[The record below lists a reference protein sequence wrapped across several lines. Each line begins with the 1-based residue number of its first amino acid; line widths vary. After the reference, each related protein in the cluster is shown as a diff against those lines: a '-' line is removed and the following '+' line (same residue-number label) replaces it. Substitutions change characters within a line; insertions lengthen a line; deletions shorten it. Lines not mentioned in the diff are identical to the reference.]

1 MAQPT
6 CFKQRNREG
15 EMDTASIKCLIN
27 SISRL
32 VLLVSCQ
39 TVKSLPIQ
47 KVYRIIV
54 DVLKLLKPLL
64 DEVVGYN
71 VPSDDILFKEC
82 EELDMAVNQAREFME
97 NWSPKSSKLLSAL
110 RSEPLSIRIQSSSLK
125 ICCTLSRLLQSSSS
139 ASGLRGLQQCMQEI
153 ERVKHERVTAYLEE
167 ALSSQTKDIMPSTKY
182 LMNITELLSLTSSQ
196 DLLKESIAVEKERM
210 NVEVSDVRGE
220 LDQINQ
226 IVVLVSHIREF
237 MVKSER
243 ITASG
248 IPIPPYFRCPLSS
261 ELMLDPVI
269 VASGQTY
276 ERSSIQKW
284 LDHGLI
290 ICPKTRQQLTHT
302 NLIPNYTFKAMIES
316 WCQDNNIK
324 LPTNSDCTNAI
335 TVSSPSGHISPEG
348 SMHIDS
354 FIRSSNST
362 SRSSLEVEN
371 QKKDAF
377 PRLSGEKS
385 NGCYSS
391 EKGQSSPKQSYIHSR
406 SESASSTVSSVDY
419 VPPAS
424 IKVSGISNKH
434 EKDNEFS
441 GEITSEHPV
450 ASTPNKESGIS
461 PGLVGKKSYLSKA
474 KLEVAS
480 WKDSPNYPN
489 KQLLPFSNSESDEL
503 TTASHVMKLVE
514 DLKSQLDEVQTVAAE
529 ELRLLAKHNMDNRI
543 IIGQCG
549 AITPLLSLLYSEVN
563 LTQEHAV
570 TALLNLS
577 INEDNKAMIAEAG
590 AIEPLIHVL
599 KTGNDGAKENSAAA
613 LFSLS
618 LLDEFKAKIGRSGAV
633 KALVDLLSSG
643 TLRGKKDAATALF
656 NLSIFHENKA
666 RLVQAGAVKYLI
678 ELMDPDT
685 GMADKAV
692 ALLANLSTITEG
704 RLAIARGGGIP
715 LLVEAVESG
724 SQRGKENAASILLQL
739 CLHSP
744 KFCTMVLQEGAVPPL
759 VALSQSGTPRA
770 KEKAQQLLSHFRN
783 QREGAM
789 GKGK

>member
-1 MAQPT
+1 
-6 CFKQRNREG
+6 
-15 EMDTASIKCLIN
+15 
-27 SISRL
+27 
-32 VLLVSCQ
+32 
-39 TVKSLPIQ
+39 
-47 KVYRIIV
+47 
-54 DVLKLLKPLL
+54 
-64 DEVVGYN
+64 
-71 VPSDDILFKEC
+71 
-82 EELDMAVNQAREFME
+82 
-97 NWSPKSSKLLSAL
+97 
-110 RSEPLSIRIQSSSLK
+110 
-125 ICCTLSRLLQSSSS
+125 
-139 ASGLRGLQQCMQEI
+139 
-153 ERVKHERVTAYLEE
+153 
-167 ALSSQTKDIMPSTKY
+167 
-182 LMNITELLSLTSSQ
+182 
-196 DLLKESIAVEKERM
+196 
-210 NVEVSDVRGE
+210 
-220 LDQINQ
+220 
-226 IVVLVSHIREF
+226 

-335 TVSSPSGHISPEG
+335 TVSSPSGHISPE
-348 SMHIDS
+348 
-354 FIRSSNST
+354 
-362 SRSSLEVEN
+362 
-371 QKKDAF
+371 DAF

-599 KTGNDGAKENSAAA
+599 TTGNDGAKENSAAA

-692 ALLANLSTITEG
+692 AFWQTCP
-704 RLAIARGGGIP
+704 P
-715 LLVEAVESG
+715 L
-724 SQRGKENAASILLQL
+724 QRGA
-739 CLHSP
+739 
-744 KFCTMVLQEGAVPPL
+744 
-759 VALSQSGTPRA
+759 
-770 KEKAQQLLSHFRN
+770 
-783 QREGAM
+783 
-789 GKGK
+789 

>member
-1 MAQPT
+1 
-6 CFKQRNREG
+6 
-15 EMDTASIKCLIN
+15 
-27 SISRL
+27 
-32 VLLVSCQ
+32 
-39 TVKSLPIQ
+39 
-47 KVYRIIV
+47 
-54 DVLKLLKPLL
+54 
-64 DEVVGYN
+64 
-71 VPSDDILFKEC
+71 
-82 EELDMAVNQAREFME
+82 
-97 NWSPKSSKLLSAL
+97 
-110 RSEPLSIRIQSSSLK
+110 
-125 ICCTLSRLLQSSSS
+125 
-139 ASGLRGLQQCMQEI
+139 MQEI
-153 ERVKHERVTAYLEE
+153 ERLKHERVTAYLEE

-237 MVKSER
+237 MVKSEL

-290 ICPKTRQQLTHT
+290 ICPKTRHQLTHT

-371 QKKDAF
+371 QKKDAS
-377 PRLSGEKS
+377 PRLSGGKS
-385 NGCYSS
+385 NGCHSS
-391 EKGQSSPKQSYIHSR
+391 EKGQSSPKQLYIHSR

-461 PGLVGKKSYLSKA
+461 PGLLGKKSYLSKA

-514 DLKSQLDEVQTVAAE
+514 DLKSQLDEVQTMAAE

-549 AITPLLSLLYSEVN
+549 AITPLLSLLYSEVT

-590 AIEPLIHVL
+590 AIEPLIHAL

-618 LLDEFKAKIGRSGAV
+618 LLDEYKAKIGRSGAV
-633 KALVDLLSSG
+633 KALVDLLGSG

-666 RLVQAGAVKYLI
+666 RLVQGGAVKYLI

-692 ALLANLSTITEG
+692 ALLANLSTIAEG

-770 KEKAQQLLSHFRN
+770 KEKVCSLIIFHAYLFSSLFICLPVGVSNYGDGF
-783 QREGAM
+783 
-789 GKGK
+789 

>member
-1 MAQPT
+1 MAQAT
-6 CFKQRNREG
+6 RHRGG

-32 VLLVSCQ
+32 VHLVSCQ
-39 TVKSLPIQ
+39 TVKSVPIQ
-47 KVYRIIV
+47 KVYRTIV

-64 DEVVGYN
+64 DEVVDYHI
-71 VPSDDILFKEC
+71 PSDDILFQEC
-82 EELDMAVNQAREFME
+82 EELDMVVNEAREFIE

-110 RSEPLSIRIQSSSLK
+110 RSEPLLIKIQNSSLK

-139 ASGLRGLQQCMQEI
+139 RSGLMGLQQCMQEI
-153 ERVKHERVTAYLEE
+153 ERLKPERVTEYLEE
-167 ALSSQTKDIMPSTKY
+167 ALKSQTKDFMPSTKY
-182 LMNITELLSLTSSQ
+182 LMKITELLSLTSSQ
-196 DLLKESIAVEKERM
+196 ELLKESIAVEKERM
-210 NVEVSDVRGE
+210 NVEVRDIRGE
-220 LDQINQ
+220 LAKIDQV
-226 IVVLVSHIREF
+226 VVLVSHIREF
-237 MVKSER
+237 MVKSDH

-248 IPIPPYFRCPLSS
+248 IPVPPYFRCPLSS

-276 ERSSIQKW
+276 ERTSIQKW

-290 ICPKTRQQLTHT
+290 ICPKTRHRLTHT
-302 NLIPNYTFKAMIES
+302 NLIPNYTFKAMVES
-316 WCQDNNIK
+316 WCQENNII
-324 LPTNSDCTNAI
+324 LAMNSHCTNAI
-335 TVSSPSGHISPEG
+335 TVPSPSGHISPEG
-348 SMHIDS
+348 LIHTDTQYSM
-354 FIRSSNST
+354 RSSNST
-362 SRSSLEVEN
+362 SRSSVEVEK
-371 QKKDAF
+371 QRKDEY

-385 NGCYSS
+385 NGCPSG

-419 VPPAS
+419 MPPPS

-434 EKDNEFS
+434 QKDNDFS
-441 GEITSEHPV
+441 GEITSEY
-450 ASTPNKESGIS
+450 
-461 PGLVGKKSYLSKA
+461 PG
-474 KLEVAS
+474 
-480 WKDSPNYPN
+480 DSPNYPN
-489 KQLLPFSNSESDEL
+489 KQLLPFSSSESDGL
-503 TTASHVMKLVE
+503 TTTSHVMKLIE
-514 DLKSQLDEVQTVAAE
+514 DLKSQLDDVQTMAAE

-549 AITPLLSLLYSEVN
+549 AITPLLSLLYSEVKIM
-563 LTQEHAV
+563 QEHAV

-618 LLDEFKAKIGRSGAV
+618 VLDEYKAKIGRSGAV
-633 KALVDLLSSG
+633 KALVDLLRSG

-692 ALLANLSTITEG
+692 ALLANLSTIAEG

-715 LLVEAVESG
+715 LLVEIVESG
-724 SQRGKENAASILLQL
+724 SQRGKENSASVLLQL

>member
-1 MAQPT
+1 MAQAT
-6 CFKQRNREG
+6 RHRGG

-39 TVKSLPIQ
+39 TLRSVPVQ
-47 KVYRIIV
+47 KVYRTIV

-64 DEVVGYN
+64 DEVVDYHI
-71 VPSDDILFKEC
+71 PSDNILFQEC
-82 EELDMAVNQAREFME
+82 EELDMVVNEAREFME

-110 RSEPLSIRIQSSSLK
+110 RSEPLLTKIQTSSLK

-139 ASGLRGLQQCMQEI
+139 ASGLMGLQQCMQEI
-153 ERVKHERVTAYLEE
+153 ERLKPEKVTEYLEE
-167 ALSSQTKDIMPSTKY
+167 ALKSQTKDFMPSTKY
-182 LMNITELLSLTSSQ
+182 LMKITELLSLTSSQ
-196 DLLKESIAVEKERM
+196 ELLKESIAVEKERM
-210 NVEVSDVRGE
+210 NAEVRDIRGE
-220 LDQINQ
+220 LAQIDQ
-226 IVVLVSHIREF
+226 VVVFVSHIREF
-237 MVKSER
+237 MVKSDH

-248 IPIPPYFRCPLSS
+248 FPVPPYFRCPLSS

-276 ERSSIQKW
+276 ERTAIQKW

-290 ICPKTRQQLTHT
+290 ICPKTRHRLTHT
-302 NLIPNYTFKAMIES
+302 NLIPNYTFKAMVES
-316 WCQDNNIK
+316 WCQENNIK
-324 LPTNSDCTNAI
+324 HAKNPDCTNAM
-335 TVSSPSGHISPEG
+335 TFSSPSGHISPEG
-348 SMHIDS
+348 LIHTDTQYHIS
-354 FIRSSNST
+354 SSNVI
-362 SRSSLEVEN
+362 SRSSVEVEK
-371 QKKDAF
+371 QRKDVS
-377 PRLSGEKS
+377 PRLSGENS
-385 NGCYSS
+385 NGCPRG
-391 EKGQSSPKQSYIHSR
+391 EKGQASPKQSYIHSR
-406 SESASSTVSSVDY
+406 SESASSFVSSVDY
-419 VPPAS
+419 MPPPS
-424 IKVSGISNKH
+424 IKVSGISNKD
-434 EKDNEFS
+434 EKDEFS
-441 GEITSEHPV
+441 GEITFEHPS
-450 ASTPNKESGIS
+450 ACTPNKESGIF
-461 PGLVGKKSYLSKA
+461 PGLSGKKSHLSNAKA
-474 KLEVAS
+474 EVAS
-480 WKDSPNYPN
+480 WQDSPNYPN
-489 KQLLPFSNSESDEL
+489 KQLLPFSCSESDGL
-503 TTASHVMKLVE
+503 TTTFHVMKLIE
-514 DLKSQLDEVQTVAAE
+514 DLKSQLDEVQTMAAE

-549 AITPLLSLLYSEVN
+549 AITPLLSLLYSDVKI
-563 LTQEHAV
+563 TQEHAV

-618 LLDEFKAKIGRSGAV
+618 VLDEYKAKIGRSGAV
-633 KALVDLLSSG
+633 MALVDLLCSG

-666 RLVQAGAVKYLI
+666 RLVQAGAVKHLI

-692 ALLANLSTITEG
+692 ALLANLSTIAEG

-715 LLVEAVESG
+715 LLVELVESG
-724 SQRGKENAASILLQL
+724 SQRGKENSASVLLQL

-759 VALSQSGTPRA
+759 VALSQSGTTRA

-783 QREGAM
+783 QRGGAM
-789 GKGK
+789 KGK